1 MSLEPD
7 QPDEQSP
14 DGATSAQ
21 TTAQVQVFLDEPAS
35 TVPVIEDTP
44 LPDAASSAEAIAYI
58 VPPRRKA
65 RSYERPS
72 GYGYVPPQGTPQP
85 LGQALQGLFGQY
97 LKVLTRP
104 GVQSFAEEQSNAGW
118 GIIWLQ
124 LLGLGL
130 FGTVIA
136 VLHSFLESALRGFAP
151 GGGIVAVVLAL
162 YNLAGSFLSFSSFLS
177 VIAGFFIVVGI
188 QYWLAKVFGG
198 NGYFRQ
204 QGYSYLL
211 FFAPLTVLSAVLNL
225 IPVFGFL
232 AVFGIG
238 VYQIVLNVFSI
249 MAAHRLSGGK
259 ATIVVMIPITVILI
273 LVALLFI
280 ALVFLIAHALQGM
293 Q

>member
-7 QPDEQSP
+7 QPEEQSP
-14 DGATSAQ
+14 DGAASAQ

-35 TVPVIEDTP
+35 TIPAIEDTP

-58 VPPRRKA
+58 APARRKA

-85 LGQALQGLFGQY
+85 LGQALRGLFGQY
-97 LKVLTRP
+97 FKVLTRP

-130 FGTVIA
+130 IGTA
-136 VLHSFLESALRGFAP
+136 VAFLHSILESTLIGFSS
-151 GGGIVAVVLAL
+151 GGGIFSVMIVL
-162 YNLAGSFLSFSSFLS
+162 YTLAGSYLSYFSLLS
-177 VIAGFFIVVGI
+177 VIVGFFLVVGI

-211 FFAPLTVLSAVLNL
+211 FFAPLTVLSTVLNL
-225 IPVFGFL
+225 IPGFGLL
-232 AVFGIG
+232 ASLGIWT
-238 VYQIVLNVFSI
+238 YQIVLNVFSI
-249 MAAHRLSGGK
+249 MAAHRLSSGK
-259 ATIVVMIPITVILI
+259 ATIVVMIPITVILV
-273 LVALLFI
+273 LAALFFI
-280 ALVFLIAHALQGM
+280 ALVFLIAHALHGM